1 MFSSAREFL
10 RRTRGSAPQ
19 QTASGYQKEVPFP
32 DSCAY
37 VVEDVGEVELLRN
50 TNPQRKKSG
59 GVVVKKKKVVAF

>member
-1 MFSSAREFL
+1 M

-19 QTASGYQKEVPFP
+19 QIASGYQNEVPFP
-32 DSCAY
+32 DSCVY
-37 VVEDVGEVELLRN
+37 VVEDAGEVVEKFQLLRN